1 MASCRLPN
9 LALPPPIPGPPAAGL
24 GLARPVSRPRR
35 RGLLTLD
42 GLTADERG
50 ELLGELLAVHPE
62 LIAEAERLALARLA
76 AVDADAVAE
85 DIEWALREADPD
97 QLAYRAG
104 RVRGR
109 GYVHENEAAYEIL
122 EELLQPELDDLTR
135 RAGLGLHDA
144 ARQVAIGLLRGL
156 ANCQGNVEDGTVLAY
171 AGPDVTDSLT
181 WSVRDTVAKAGLD
194 LPDDVLEDPV
204 PDRNDH

>member
-1 MASCRLPN
+1 VRK
-9 LALPPPIPGPPAAGL
+9 
-24 GLARPVSRPRR
+24 PRR
-35 RGLLTLD
+35 RRPLTL
-42 GLTADERG
+42 GRLTADERG

-85 DIEWALREADPD
+85 AIEWALREADPD

-104 RVRGR
+104 PIRGR
-109 GYVHENEAAYEIL
+109 GYVHENEAAQEIL

-144 ARQVAIGLLRGL
+144 ARQMASGLLRGL
-156 ANCQGNVEDGTVLAY
+156 ANCQRNVEDGTVLAY
-171 AGPDVTDSLT
+171 AGPDMTDALA
-181 WSVRDTVAKAGLD
+181 WSVRDAVARAGLD
-194 LPDDVLEDPV
+194 LPDDALEDPAT
-204 PDRNDH
+204 DRNDH